1 MSRHRSLSS
10 HYGFAACLLLLVA
23 GVAACEEDGKTTP
36 ADCPPLPLYDI
47 QKGPNDDQQNEID
60 MIEKLERASMTPCI
74 TPLGHAVN
82 QPTVTET
89 AGTGGTGTGGSSTGG
104 SSTGGT
110 TATDAGAA
118 GVGGN

>member
-1 MSRHRSLSS
+1 
-10 HYGFAACLLLLVA
+10 LLLCVA

-36 ADCPPLPLYDI
+36 ADCPALPLYDI
-47 QKGPNDDQQNEID
+47 QQGPTDDQQAE
-60 MIEKLERASMTPCI
+60 IEKIPAHCLTQ
-74 TPLGHAVN
+74 LGHAVN
-82 QPTVTET
+82 QPSVTAT
-89 AGTGGTGTGGSSTGG
+89 AGTGGSSTGG